1 MMGKS
6 KLAKVLS
13 NLFSKKALKANH
25 ELKPI
30 LDYASVELSKFCEKI
45 PNLDSEVKAS
55 LLNIL
60 ESLIFILSKD
70 RKTMRLLQRMHAHG
84 SYLFSHGLTTAMISL
99 WLAVRMGLNNE
110 KLLEIISYGGL
121 FHDVGLLAFSVEQI
135 ESHSVFETKKD
146 YRWKELEQHC
156 RIGVKLIEDIDF
168 LPEEVRFIIMQHHER
183 VDGLGYPN
191 QIPGEVVFFPAKIV
205 SVADA
210 FAAMIVDRPHRPAF
224 TINQTIQIMSEETG
238 KFDYEIFQ
246 TFKDLIEDET
256 PQKQESTSKAA

>member
-1 MMGKS
+1 MGKS
-6 KLAKVLS
+6 KSANKWPKI
-13 NLFSKKALKANH
+13 FSKKPYKANH

-30 LDYASVELSKFCEKI
+30 LEFASVELTKFCEKV
-45 PNLDSEVKAS
+45 PSLDKEVKVS
-55 LLNIL
+55 LHNII

-70 RKTMRLLQRMHAHG
+70 RKTLRLLQRMHAHG
-84 SYLFSHGLTTAMISL
+84 SYLFSHGLSSAMMSL
-99 WLAVRMGLNNE
+99 WLAVKMGLTNE

-135 ESHSVFETKKD
+135 ESHSVFESKKD
-146 YRWKELEQHC
+146 YRWKELVRHC
-156 RIGVKLIEDIDF
+156 KIGVKLIEEIGF

-183 VDGLGYPN
+183 VDGMGYPN

-246 TFKDLIEDET
+246 TFKDLIEEEI
-256 PQKQESTSKAA
+256 KQPEVVSDKAA